1 VNWLEGRLGMKSEKT
16 ATKSSIRF
24 FNEKEVRA
32 VWDEANSKW
41 WFNAIDIV
49 AILNEQDDY
58 TKTGN
63 YWRWLK
69 RKMIKEKNE
78 SVSAAHRLKF
88 TAADGKKYLTDA
100 SAGGELEEKS
110 HVQKTGDGWV

>member
-1 VNWLEGRLGMKSEKT
+1 MKSEKT

-49 AILNEQDDY
+49 AILNEQDDIQRRAII
-58 TKTGN
+58 GVGSN
-63 YWRWLK
+63 VR
-69 RKMIKEKNE
+69 
-78 SVSAAHRLKF
+78 
-88 TAADGKKYLTDA
+88 
-100 SAGGELEEKS
+100 
-110 HVQKTGDGWV
+110 